1 MREKLE
7 HIKIRHK
14 IIIIFLGL
22 LILTT
27 IFTLGISWHGS
38 QKDAERQM
46 REMSDQTL
54 NALDNSLQLIV
65 KQVEQGSYTI
75 FWNPVVQDIL
85 SQIGDGEPDPTTRS
99 TVEESLI
106 NMMLSGDYISSIIL
120 YDEYGNSY
128 DCVRSGRMVKNTI
141 NIEDMLWYD
150 EAEAMDGEFIF
161 VPNSGLASFLPE
173 ENVLSMIKVIKSRD
187 DYSEL
192 GIVAVNIAESV
203 IRQYFEEIGGEHRQG
218 QTQKGHPSDGPSIF
232 KRLKQSAHI
241 RAVYSSFFTTFG
253 SSRPYFFRRSSA
265 LSRKLRINA
274 RMPNEENI
282 IMGAR

>member
-85 SQIGDGEPDPTTRS
+85 SQIGGREPDPAECGNLLTIRRT
-99 TVEESLI
+99 
-106 NMMLSGDYISSIIL
+106 YII
-120 YDEYGNSY
+120 
-128 DCVRSGRMVKNTI
+128 
-141 NIEDMLWYD
+141 
-150 EAEAMDGEFIF
+150 
-161 VPNSGLASFLPE
+161 
-173 ENVLSMIKVIKSRD
+173 
-187 DYSEL
+187 
-192 GIVAVNIAESV
+192 IAEGMRNGPAV
-203 IRQYFEEIGGEHRQG
+203 RDGKRKGEAIWR
-218 QTQKGHPSDGPSIF
+218 
-232 KRLKQSAHI
+232 
-241 RAVYSSFFTTFG
+241 Y
-253 SSRPYFFRRSSA
+253 
-265 LSRKLRINA
+265 
-274 RMPNEENI
+274 
-282 IMGAR
+282 

>member
-1 MREKLE
+1 
-7 HIKIRHK
+7 
-14 IIIIFLGL
+14 
-22 LILTT
+22 
-27 IFTLGISWHGS
+27 
-38 QKDAERQM
+38 M

-173 ENVLSMIKVIKSRD
+173 ENVL
-187 DYSEL
+187 
-192 GIVAVNIAESV
+192 
-203 IRQYFEEIGGEHRQG
+203 
-218 QTQKGHPSDGPSIF
+218 
-232 KRLKQSAHI
+232 
-241 RAVYSSFFTTFG
+241 
-253 SSRPYFFRRSSA
+253 
-265 LSRKLRINA
+265 
-274 RMPNEENI
+274 
-282 IMGAR
+282 